1 MACILRSLKWFVLP
15 SEAHNGLR
23 AFFDAT
29 RGLATDRDRA
39 APHRSGVVVLIAV
52 VVVVVVVAQGASIIA
67 YVMVSFYKQR

>member
-1 MACILRSLKWFVLP
+1 M
-15 SEAHNGLR
+15 R